1 MPAKI
6 CGNPADGKLLGSSQ
20 CKPFPALV
28 PYWPNCAILACQGVT
43 VPRELLACTLLF
55 LVVSYGHS
63 GASSPSLSQLS
74 QTSITVV
81 SPNCYLHV
89 S

>member
-43 VPRELLACTLLF
+43 VPRELLACTLLP
-55 LVVSYGHS
+55 LVVSMG
-63 GASSPSLSQLS
+63 
-74 QTSITVV
+74 TVV
-81 SPNCYLHV
+81 PALLLFLSCLKRL
-89 S
+89 